1 MMDFNESTQ
10 QNGGNTYA
18 DNGRTDAHNNENVA
32 GSNKMKLA
40 IAEADNAVYRCNDH
54 FLGEIEKFGGTM
66 PTAGVVAGIYTAY
79 CAIEAA
85 GRREQF
91 LAERGIKIHGNTQ
104 NECYP
109 IFRAFT
115 KKVHSWLRD
124 RVCKYA
130 TVAALARYESVSS
143 NDFPG
148 WLKAHP
154 IEEACEEYRRI
165 KAELEEAKRRAFMV
179 DASKDPEKAPTIPAT
194 PITRGHIGLR
204 LGVLEFAKDGS
215 GEFRLLGI
223 LPHERNAVM
232 RIVMTAARKAT

>member
-1 MMDFNESTQ
+1 MMGFSESTQ
-10 QNGGNTYA
+10 HDGDSTYA

-32 GSNKMKLA
+32 GSNKLMLA
-40 IAEADNAVYRCNDH
+40 IADADNAIHRCNDR
-54 FLGEIEKFGGTM
+54 LLSEVEKLGGTI

-130 TVAALARYESVSS
+130 TVAALARHEGVLPH
-143 NDFPG
+143 DFPG
-148 WLKAHP
+148 WLKDHP

-179 DASKDPEKAPTIPAT
+179 DASKYPEKVPTIQAT
-194 PITRGHIGLR
+194 PVTHGHIGLK

-232 RIVMTAARKAT
+232 RMVMTAARNAT

>member
-10 QNGGNTYA
+10 HDGDSTYA
-18 DNGRTDAHNNENVA
+18 DNRRTDAHNNENIA

-40 IAEADNAVYRCNDH
+40 IAEADNAVHRCNDR
-54 FLGEIEKFGGTM
+54 FLGEIEKFGSTM

-91 LAERGIKIHGNTQ
+91 LAERGINIHGNTQ

-115 KKVHSWLRD
+115 KKAHSWLRD

-130 TVAALARYESVSS
+130 TVAALARYENVSPD
-143 NDFPG
+143 DFPD
-148 WLKAHP
+148 WLKGHP

-179 DASKDPEKAPTIPAT
+179 DASKNPEKAPMILAT
-194 PITRGHIGLR
+194 PITRGHIGLK
-204 LGVLEFAKDGS
+204 LGVLEFAEDGS

-232 RIVMTAARKAT
+232 RMVMTAARKAT

>member
-1 MMDFNESTQ
+1 MMDFSEPTQPDWPSTH
-10 QNGGNTYA
+10 A

-32 GSNKMKLA
+32 GSNKMRRA
-40 IAEADNAVYRCNDH
+40 IGAADNAIHRCNDH
-54 FLGEIEKFGGTM
+54 FLSEIEKFGGTI
-66 PTAGVVAGIYTAY
+66 PTADVVAGIYAAY

-115 KKVHSWLRD
+115 KKIHSWLRD
-124 RVCKYA
+124 RVCKFA
-130 TVAALARYESVSS
+130 TVAALARHENVSPH
-143 NDFPG
+143 DFPG
-148 WLKAHP
+148 WLKDHP

-179 DASKDPEKAPTIPAT
+179 DASKDPEKVPMIRAT
-194 PITRGHIGLR
+194 PITRGHIGLK

-223 LPHERNAVM
+223 LPHERNTVM
-232 RIVMTAARKAT
+232 RMVTTAARKAT

>member
-1 MMDFNESTQ
+1 MDFSESTQ
-10 QNGGNTYA
+10 LDGDSTYA

-32 GSNKMKLA
+32 GSNKLMLA
-40 IAEADNAVYRCNDH
+40 IAEADNAIHRCNDRL
-54 FLGEIEKFGGTM
+54 LGEVEKFGDTM
-66 PTAGVVAGIYTAY
+66 PTADVVAGIYTAY

-109 IFRAFT
+109 IFRGFT

-130 TVAALARYESVSS
+130 TVAALARHEGVLPH
-143 NDFPG
+143 DFPG
-148 WLKAHP
+148 WLKDHP

-179 DASKDPEKAPTIPAT
+179 DVNKEPEKAPMIQAT
-194 PITRGHIGLR
+194 PITRGLVGLK

-215 GEFRLLGI
+215 GEFRVLGV

-232 RIVMTAARKAT
+232 RMVMTAARKAT

>member
-1 MMDFNESTQ
+1 MPSSSPCS
-10 QNGGNTYA
+10 
-18 DNGRTDAHNNENVA
+18 GRIKAFERVRTERELFRSFQ
-32 GSNKMKLA
+32 G
-40 IAEADNAVYRCNDH
+40 IEATYRC
-54 FLGEIEKFGGTM
+54 
-66 PTAGVVAGIYTAY
+66 A
-79 CAIEAA
+79 
-85 GRREQF
+85 
-91 LAERGIKIHGNTQ
+91 NTQ

-130 TVAALARYESVSS
+130 TVAALARYENVSPD
-143 NDFPG
+143 DFPD
-148 WLKAHP
+148 WLKGHP

-179 DASKDPEKAPTIPAT
+179 DASKDPERAPMIQAT
-194 PITRGHIGLR
+194 PITRGHVGLK

-215 GEFRLLGI
+215 GAFRVLGV

-232 RIVMTAARKAT
+232 RMVMTAARKAT

>member
-1 MMDFNESTQ
+1 MMGFSESTQ
-10 QNGGNTYA
+10 HDGDSTYA

-32 GSNKMKLA
+32 GSNKLMLA
-40 IAEADNAVYRCNDH
+40 IAEADNAIHRCNDR
-54 FLGEIEKFGGTM
+54 LLSEVEKLGGTI

-130 TVAALARYESVSS
+130 TVAALARHEGVLPH
-143 NDFPG
+143 DFPG
-148 WLKAHP
+148 WLKDHP

-179 DASKDPEKAPTIPAT
+179 DASKYPEKVPTIQAT
-194 PITRGHIGLR
+194 PVTHGHIGLK

-232 RIVMTAARKAT
+232 RMVMTAARNAT